1 MVPGWITKDNYDR
14 VSDYLAEHVF
24 CPDFQEAY
32 ASYLAAPPVWERR
45 VKRIQHYLIPVYVG
59 TYHFRDGLVVEH
71 QVYEIPSLLQE
82 HRDAP
87 KQQHSLCVLQLPED
101 AVRVGPCYVE
111 RNRGAWPADARY
123 AAWATQAP
131 ERQGT
136 SPA

>member
-1 MVPGWITKDNYDR
+1 MVPGWIATDNYDR
-14 VSDYLAEHVF
+14 VSDYLEERVF

-32 ASYLAAPPVWERR
+32 ASYLASPSVWERR
-45 VKRIQHYLIPVYVG
+45 VKRIQQYLIPVYVG

-71 QVYEIPSLLQE
+71 QVYDIPSLLQE
-82 HRDAP
+82 DQKSPR
-87 KQQHSLCVLQLPED
+87 QQHYLCILRLPD
-101 AVRVGPCYVE
+101 QAVHVGPCYVE

-131 ERQGT
+131 ERQGA